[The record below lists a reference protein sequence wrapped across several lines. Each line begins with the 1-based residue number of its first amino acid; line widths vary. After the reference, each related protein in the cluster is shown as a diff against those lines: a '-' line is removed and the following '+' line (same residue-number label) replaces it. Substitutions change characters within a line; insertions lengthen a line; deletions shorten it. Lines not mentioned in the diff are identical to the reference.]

1 LLILTLDAHIEL
13 DLEGNVVETKTSKA
27 QFGLNKIEWNE
38 SFTLKYAADM
48 INIY

>member
-1 LLILTLDAHIEL
+1 MLDAHIEL
-13 DLEGNVVETKTSKA
+13 ELEGNVETKTSKA
-27 QFGLNKIEWNE
+27 QFGLNERDWNE